1 MPIRNVAVTGA
12 SGFVG
17 RHVVRELIARGYGV
31 RALVRDRAKAKGVL
45 PGGSTLVFGDVND
58 AASMDDLARGAD
70 AMIHLVGIIREA
82 PGGQTF
88 RKMHVDATRS
98 ALRAC
103 ASAGIT
109 RYVHMSAIGVSELG
123 EAEYQKSKFE
133 GERLVR
139 ESDLDWTIFRPGL
152 IHGPGS
158 AFVEMMQAMGSGLVA
173 PWVFMPYFTRGVEDK
188 RVPLGAENAVDPVTQ
203 PVWVEDVAK
212 AFTTALERPET
223 IGEIYNLVG
232 SEALAMPVLLEKIK
246 EGTHG
251 SPHVHPFGVPAK
263 AGVVMAKVAGRLG
276 LGRLLPFD
284 AGMAIMG
291 SQDTT
296 AEREKVRRHLG
307 IATRGFTETFAK
319 YAGAL

>member
-1 MPIRNVAVTGA
+1 MAIRSVAVTGA

-17 RHVVRELIARGYGV
+17 RHVVRELLSRGYGV
-31 RALVRDRAKAKGVL
+31 RALVRDRAKARAAL
-45 PGGSTLVFGDVND
+45 PAAATLVFGDVND
-58 AASMDDLARGAD
+58 AQSLDDLARGCD

-82 PGGQTF
+82 AEGQTF

-103 ASAGIT
+103 AAAGIT
-109 RYVHMSAIGVSELG
+109 RYLHMSAIGVSELG
-123 EAEYQKSKFE
+123 KTEYQRSKFE
-133 GERLVR
+133 GEKLVR

-158 AFVEMMQAMGSGLVA
+158 EFIEMMENLGSGLVA
-173 PWVFMPYFTRGVEDK
+173 PWLFIPYFTRGVEDK
-188 RVPLGAENAVDPVTQ
+188 RVPLGSESDVDPVVQ

-212 AFTTALERPET
+212 AFATALERPET
-223 IGEIYNLVG
+223 TGEIYNLVG
-232 SEALAMPVLLEKIK
+232 SEALAMPALLEQIK

-251 SPHVHPFGVPAK
+251 NAHLHPFGVPAK
-263 AGVVMAKVAGRLG
+263 AAVAAATVAGKLG

-291 SQDTT
+291 SLDAT

-307 IATRGFTETFAK
+307 LATRGFGETFAT
-319 YAGAL
+319 YAAAN

>member
-1 MPIRNVAVTGA
+1 MAIRNVAVTGA

-17 RHVVRELIARGYGV
+17 RHVVRELLSRGYGV
-31 RALVRDRAKAKGVL
+31 HALVRDRAKAREVL
-45 PGGSTLVFGDVND
+45 PVGASLIFGDVND
-58 AASMDDLARGAD
+58 AACLNDLARGCD

-88 RKMHVDATRS
+88 RKVHVDATRS
-98 ALRAC
+98 VLHAC

-123 EAEYQKSKFE
+123 KAEYQRSKFE

-139 ESDLDWTIFRPGL
+139 ESNLDWTIFRPGL

-158 AFVEMMQAMGSGLVA
+158 EFIEMMENLGSGLVA
-173 PWVFMPYFTRGVEDK
+173 PWLFIPYFTRAVEDK
-188 RVPLGAENAVDPVTQ
+188 RVPLGSENVVDPSTQ
-203 PVWVEDVAK
+203 PVWVDDVAR
-212 AFTTALERPET
+212 AFATCLERPESV
-223 IGEIYNLVG
+223 GEIYNLVG
-232 SEALAMPVLLEKIK
+232 SETLTMPALLEKIK

-251 SPHVHPFGVPAK
+251 NAHLHPFGVPAK
-263 AGVVMAKVAGRLG
+263 AAVAAAAVAGKLG

-291 SQDTT
+291 SLDTI

-307 IATRGFTETFAK
+307 IATCGFRETFAT
-319 YAGAL
+319 YAGTI